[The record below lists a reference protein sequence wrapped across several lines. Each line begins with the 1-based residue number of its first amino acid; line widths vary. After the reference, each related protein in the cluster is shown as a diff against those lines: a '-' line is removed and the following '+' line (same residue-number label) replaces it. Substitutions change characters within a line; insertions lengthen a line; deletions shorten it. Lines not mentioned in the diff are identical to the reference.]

1 MTKASDCHIQK
12 PEDDLM
18 KTRIFKMNPDNP
30 DIKALQTCAD
40 IIKHGGT
47 VAFPTE
53 TVYGLGANALD
64 TNAVKKIFKAKGRP
78 GDNPLILHIS
88 KISDIEKYAVDF
100 NEKARMLAKIFWPGP
115 LSIILP
121 RKNTVPDAV
130 TGGLDTVAFRIP
142 SNKIARELISLS
154 GVPIA
159 APSANLSGKPST
171 TEGSH
176 VVEDLFG
183 KVDAIIDAGKCRVG
197 LESSVVDMVSSP
209 PAVLRPGG
217 IPFDKIRM
225 IIPTLIKEYSISET
239 TAPRSPGMKYK
250 HYSPEAQVIIVKGTV
265 AKTIHK
271 INSLTQKNPKTGVL
285 CSVETIEDYV
295 SLNKICIGSRENS
308 EEIAANIF
316 DSLRMFD
323 KLDVE
328 IIYTEYFGAGPM
340 GDAIMNRLLK
350 ASSHK
355 VIHLES
361 DNKTTIK

>member
-1 MTKASDCHIQK
+1 METKIYKID
-12 PEDDLM
+12 
-18 KTRIFKMNPDNP
+18 PDNI
-30 DIKALQTCAD
+30 DINIIRKCAD
-40 IIKHGGT
+40 IIRHGGT

-64 TNAVKKIFKAKGRP
+64 AEAVKKIFIAKGRP

-88 KISDIEKYAVDF
+88 KTDDIEKYAVDF

-121 RKNTVPDAV
+121 RKETVPDAV

-142 SNKIARELISLS
+142 SNKIAHKLISMS

-197 LESSVVDMVSSP
+197 LESTVVDMVSSP

-225 IIPTLIKEYSISET
+225 VIPNLVKDYSISET
-239 TAPRSPGMKYK
+239 DAPRSPGMKYK
-250 HYSPEAQVIIVKGTV
+250 HYSPEAQVIIVKGSV
-265 AKTIHK
+265 SDTINK
-271 INSLTQKNPKTGVL
+271 INSLTKINPRAGVL
-285 CSVETIEDYV
+285 CSIETIENYT
-295 SLNKICIGSRENS
+295 SFNKICIGSRENS
-308 EEIAANIF
+308 DEIAANIF

-328 IIYTEYFGAGPM
+328 IIYSEYFGSGPM

-350 ASSHK
+350 AASHK
-355 VIHLES
+355 VIKLES
-361 DNKTTIK
+361 NN